1 MEEPARSE
9 KKPTPYWNPYI
20 AGIALGTVLFTAFLV
35 TGSGLGAS
43 GGVARLV
50 VQGLKLISPSMVNQ
64 NLYFAGMGGG
74 HANPLDNRIVW
85 MVFGAM
91 AGGFVS
97 GLFSGRLKA
106 EICRGPHTSPGL
118 RLVAAFTGGC
128 LMGWGAAMARG
139 CTSGQ
144 ALSGGAVLS
153 LGSWLFMLMIF
164 AAGYASAY
172 PLRRLWI

>member
-1 MEEPARSE
+1 MEQLTRIER
-9 KKPTPYWNPYI
+9 KPTPYWNPYI
-20 AGIALGTVLFTAFLV
+20 AGVALGAVLFTAFLIS
-35 TGSGLGAS
+35 GSGLGAS
-43 GGVARLV
+43 GGIARFV
-50 VQGLKLISPSMVNQ
+50 VQGLKLIAPSMVNQ
-64 NLYFAGMGGG
+64 NPYFAGMGGG
-74 HANPLDNRIVW
+74 LADPLNNRIVW
-85 MVFGAM
+85 MVFGAL

-106 EICRGPHTSPGL
+106 EICRGPRTPPGL
-118 RLVAAFTGGC
+118 RLVAAFLGGA

-153 LGSWLFMLMIF
+153 LGSWVFMLMIF
-164 AAGYASAY
+164 AAGYALAH